1 MYQSLKDTAR
11 AMQNF
16 CKDIEQEID
25 NKVLTAEM
33 IEQYFHE
40 LEVGDYS
47 LMSALHEA
55 WHEAEEAKTPTNTGE
70 TAQ

>member
-1 MYQSLKDTAR
+1 MEQLLETAQSLRELCAQIINQIQRNKIGLE
-11 AMQNF
+11 Q
-16 CKDIEQEID
+16 IE
-25 NKVLTAEM
+25 
-33 IEQYFHE
+33 YYWHE

-55 WHEAEEAKTPTNTGE
+55 WHDIKETTTETGE

>member
-25 NKVLTAEM
+25 SKVLTADM

-55 WHEAEEAKTPTNTGE
+55 WHEAKNPTNTGE
-70 TAQ
+70 MTQ

>member
-1 MYQSLKDTAR
+1 MYQSLKGTAR

-25 NKVLTAEM
+25 SKVLTADM

-40 LEVGDYS
+40 LEVGNYS
-47 LMSALHEA
+47 LMNALHEA
-55 WHEAEEAKTPTNTGE
+55 WHEAKTPTNTGE